1 MTADSY
7 SGLCRRMQI
16 SYNKVME
23 VQVAVAAP
31 RFDAPPGS
39 GFRPRKPLGS
49 PSGSSGTAPDT
60 ETEVLDPE
68 KGRVLRCVQCRY
80 KITGTSS
87 RLQVNGN
94 HSHVFC
100 NPHGLVYEL
109 GCFSSARGCGLIGS
123 PSAEFSWFP
132 GYSWRVAVCSRCHLH
147 MGWSFQPLNGA
158 GGFWGLILS
167 HLVEEEDE

>member
-1 MTADSY
+1 MPCRRNGGLSGYSRSLTADSY

-23 VQVAVAAP
+23 VQVAVEAP

-94 HSHVFC
+94 HSHVCFATPMAWSTNWGVSPRPGAVGSLAPRAPNSPGFLGTHGAWRFVVAATC
-100 NPHGLVYEL
+100 IWGGVSNP
-109 GCFSSARGCGLIGS
+109 
-123 PSAEFSWFP
+123 
-132 GYSWRVAVCSRCHLH
+132 
-147 MGWSFQPLNGA
+147 
-158 GGFWGLILS
+158 
-167 HLVEEEDE
+167 